1 MASYEPAVIQE
12 FADQLYARAR
22 AIVIEL
28 TARWALLLAL
38 LCGAVA
44 AVTREVGPGPA
55 ALVGLFLGGYIGYTN
70 GKARAFELK
79 LQAQTAL
86 CQMHIEN
93 NTRVAAAMRQVV

>member
-38 LCGAVA
+38 L
-44 AVTREVGPGPA
+44 
-55 ALVGLFLGGYIGYTN
+55 LVL
-70 GKARAFELK
+70 
-79 LQAQTAL
+79 
-86 CQMHIEN
+86 
-93 NTRVAAAMRQVV
+93 AAAMAACVSCTT